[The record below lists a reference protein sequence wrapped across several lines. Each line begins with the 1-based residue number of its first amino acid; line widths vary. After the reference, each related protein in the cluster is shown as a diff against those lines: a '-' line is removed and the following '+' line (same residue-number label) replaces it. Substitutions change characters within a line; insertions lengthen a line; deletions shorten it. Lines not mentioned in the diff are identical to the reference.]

1 VKTRRRTALI
11 RVSLVLATRR
21 HQPLDVRPGCLD
33 WRRRFVLGW
42 PAMLSERAL
51 RRLCRARDR
60 LRESPETPVPIAHIA
75 REAGL
80 SRFHFIRLFESVFG
94 VTPHQYRIGAR
105 VDRAKDLLASSEYS
119 VTDVCMEIGFT
130 SLVSF
135 SDMFARRAGMPP
147 SAYRR
152 HIRSSVWLDGELA
165 IPRTS
170 GCLSLMAA
178 AFALFEKQSTGP
190 LSDLMH
196 AHQADK
202 PHG

>member
-1 VKTRRRTALI
+1 
-11 RVSLVLATRR
+11 
-21 HQPLDVRPGCLD
+21 
-33 WRRRFVLGW
+33 
-42 PAMLSERAL
+42 MLSEQAL

-60 LRESPETPVPIAHIA
+60 LRESPETPVRIADVA

-105 VDRAKDLLASSEYS
+105 VDRAKDLLASSDYS
-119 VTDVCMEIGFT
+119 VTDVCMEVGFS
-130 SLVSF
+130 SLGSF
-135 SDMFARRAGMPP
+135 SDMFARRVGIPP

-152 HIRSSVWLDGELA
+152 RIRSSVWLGGEPA
-165 IPRTS
+165 VARTS

-178 AFALFEKQSTGP
+178 AFALFEKHSPALLSHST
-190 LSDLMH
+190 H
-196 AHQADK
+196 AHQDNQ